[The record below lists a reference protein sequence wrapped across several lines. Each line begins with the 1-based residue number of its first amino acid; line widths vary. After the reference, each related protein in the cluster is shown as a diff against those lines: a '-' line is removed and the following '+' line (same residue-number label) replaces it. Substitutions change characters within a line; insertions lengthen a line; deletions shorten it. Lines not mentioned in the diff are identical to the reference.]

1 MGFCTGQKQ
10 TKLWRNQSHKGLKAN
25 RYFMAFFSPNHQCC
39 VRRWW
44 QSFHN
49 TFHDLRKWI
58 RMQWKLFEMY
68 IHSFA
73 SFAATS
79 CVVAGYFSPIWNH
92 TNGFIFVESRNAHGN
107 RRRKNILQFSTVK
120 THTFPIETSWHQPS
134 QAPQTIPAIPIKQQS
149 SRTAGS
155 DAVATRLPLASIAA
169 QRDALA
175 SCFGFAPQKMKKKNY
190 ASWCRIFEVIST
202 TLFR

>member
-1 MGFCTGQKQ
+1 MGFCTGRKQ
-10 TKLWRNQSHKGLKAN
+10 TKLWGNQSHKGLKAN

-44 QSFHN
+44 QSFQN
-49 TFHDLRKWI
+49 TIHDLRKWI

-68 IHSFA
+68 IRSFA

-107 RRRKNILQFSTVK
+107 RRRKNTLQFSTVK
-120 THTFPIETSWHQPS
+120 THTFPSHQNWNLVTSTEPSASKHPSHTRQTTKQPVRLCRRGQELS
-134 QAPQTIPAIPIKQQS
+134 GQTNPG
-149 SRTAGS
+149 RRR
-155 DAVATRLPLASIAA
+155 VLP
-169 QRDALA
+169 
-175 SCFGFAPQKMKKKNY
+175 
-190 ASWCRIFEVIST
+190 
-202 TLFR
+202 